1 MHLMK
6 VFSDEGEKQE
16 NQFLASANALNIN
29 NIGPAAAKTLWQNL
43 HNDIDNLI
51 NIIYLMNDDAYQ
63 LIYDKLGNSRS
74 VNNIV
79 NSLKQYKENITLEDI
94 ILSFCFKSCG
104 NRASALCAKII
115 SGQNYTVSSM
125 SAVAYKWAEDPN
137 NPQYKM
143 VMDAVDML
151 GLDISDIEEETVSD
165 DVIPII
171 MTGSPKE
178 FGYATKKDFLNAHPE
193 YVETTDWKACK
204 ILMTDDL
211 NSTSGKMK
219 KAQKNGIQ
227 IKLYESYSFDK
238 AIQKYKFL

>member
-1 MHLMK
+1 
-6 VFSDEGEKQE
+6 
-16 NQFLASANALNIN
+16 
-29 NIGPAAAKTLWQNL
+29 
-43 HNDIDNLI
+43 
-51 NIIYLMNDDAYQ
+51 
-63 LIYDKLGNSRS
+63 
-74 VNNIV
+74 
-79 NSLKQYKENITLEDI
+79 
-94 ILSFCFKSCG
+94 
-104 NRASALCAKII
+104 
-115 SGQNYTVSSM
+115 M

-219 KAQKNGIQ
+219 KA
-227 IKLYESYSFDK
+227 
-238 AIQKYKFL
+238 